1 MTDKANAL
9 LSALVV
15 GAGPIGL
22 TMALDLTLRG
32 IKCRIVDKL
41 EQPSDKSKAIAIHSR
56 TLELLEG
63 LGISDKFLEA
73 GHKIHGTNIYNG
85 TTKLVHLSMDEIG
98 GPFPYA
104 LAVPQNITER
114 ILTDELA
121 THGVHV
127 ERGVELVD
135 FTDSG
140 DLVSVELKHSDGT
153 KETVPT
159 NWLLGCDGAH
169 STVRHKLGL
178 EFDGGAYERPFAT
191 VDCYVDW
198 NNSEDELFGF
208 ISDGGSVFF
217 FPLGNKR
224 YRIVADGQPGASKQ
238 DITLEEAQAIVDKNC
253 YPGIKLHD
261 PVWLAWFNIHHR
273 SVKQYRQG
281 RTFVCGD
288 AAHVHSPAL
297 GQGMNTGM
305 QDAINLA
312 WKIEL
317 VEKGIADPKL
327 LDSYNLERHPIGQ
340 ALLKRTDLVTKL
352 ITIRSHIGQEVRNHL
367 MPLLAEQEV
376 VQHRALQTLSMN
388 GLNYRHSSIVSQHRD
403 GVRSIV
409 HPVNAVSGWLD
420 FNHGPMPGDR
430 APDGDLSPTSTSA
443 ETTLLSKLHG
453 VNHNILLFA
462 GLHDSEAA
470 LREIDGVLHEIE
482 ATFEFVN
489 CHIVVSNEQDAN
501 ACKSAHSV
509 LIDPD
514 GALHHK
520 YGAVQSCL
528 YLVRPDGY
536 IGFRS
541 QPISFDALRKYFTDV
556 FGMQVVVEAA
566 KT

>member
-1 MTDKANAL
+1 MTDKAGAL

-32 IKCRIVDKL
+32 IKCRIIDKL

-56 TLELLEG
+56 TTELFEG
-63 LGISDKFLEA
+63 LGIVQEFLDA
-73 GHKIHGTNIYNG
+73 GHKIHGTNIYSG
-85 TTKLVHLSMDEIG
+85 KTKLVHLSMDEIG
-98 GPFPYA
+98 GSYPFA
-104 LAVPQNITER
+104 LAVPQNVTEK
-114 ILTDELA
+114 ILTDELIR
-121 THGVHV
+121 HGVYV
-127 ERGVELVD
+127 ERGVELID

-140 DLVSVELKHSDGT
+140 DFVTVNLKHGNGDS
-153 KETVPT
+153 ETVPT
-159 NWLLGCDGAH
+159 SWLLGCDGAH
-169 STVRHKLGL
+169 STVRHRLNLGF
-178 EFDGGAYERPFAT
+178 EGGVYERPFAT
-191 VDCYVDW
+191 VDCYVEW
-198 NNSEDELFGF
+198 NESEDELFGF
-208 ISDGGSVFF
+208 ISDGGGVFF

-224 YRIVADGQPGASKQ
+224 YRIVADGKPGSSKH
-238 DITLEEAQAIVDKNC
+238 DLTLEEMQAIVDEHC
-253 YPGIKLHD
+253 YPGIKLRD
-261 PVWLAWFNIHHR
+261 PIWLAWFNINHR
-273 SVKQYRQG
+273 SVEQYRKG
-281 RTFVCGD
+281 RVFVAGD

-317 VEKGIADPKL
+317 VEKEIADPKL

-340 ALLKRTDLVTKL
+340 ALLKRTDLVTKM
-352 ITIRSHIGQEVRNHL
+352 ITIRSPIGQSLRNRL

-376 VQHRALQTLSMN
+376 IQHRALQTLSMI
-388 GLNYRHSSIVSQHRD
+388 GLNYRHSSIVAQHRD
-403 GVRSIV
+403 GIKSTV
-409 HPVNAVSGWLD
+409 HPVNTVSGWLD

-430 APDGDLSPTSTSA
+430 APDGDLSPTPTSS
-443 ETTLLSKLHG
+443 ETTLLGKLHG

-462 GLHDSEAA
+462 GLHDSGEA
-470 LREIDGVLHEIE
+470 LREIDRVLHEIE

-489 CHIVVSNEQDAN
+489 CHIVLSGGQDATE
-501 ACKSAHSV
+501 CKSAHSV

-520 YGAVQSCL
+520 YGAAQSCL

-541 QPISFDALRKYFTDV
+541 QPVEFEALRKYFTDV
-556 FGMQVVVEAA
+556 FGMQVLVETA
-566 KT
+566 KK